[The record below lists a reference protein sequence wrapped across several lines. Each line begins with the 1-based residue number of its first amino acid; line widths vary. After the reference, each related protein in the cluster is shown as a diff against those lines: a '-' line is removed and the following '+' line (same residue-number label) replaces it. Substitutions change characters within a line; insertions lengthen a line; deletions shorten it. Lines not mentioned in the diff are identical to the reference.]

1 MTDPATCDTSSTPSR
16 KASGKRKD
24 CALRHREL
32 SVGEVARRSGLAVS
46 AIHFY
51 EAKGLIRSRRNAG
64 NQRRF
69 SRDVLRRVAIIKVAQ
84 RTGITLGEIRAAFDT
99 LPDTRAPAAADWQRL
114 SANWRQALDDRIVR
128 LTQLRDQLDH
138 CIGCG
143 CLSIEE
149 CPLRNPED
157 ELAEE
162 GAGPRLLDPD

>member
-1 MTDPATCDTSSTPSR
+1 MPAYLQRD
-16 KASGKRKD
+16 
-24 CALRHREL
+24 L
-32 SVGEVARRSGLAVS
+32 SVGEVAKRSGLAVS

-51 EAKGLIRSRRNAG
+51 EAKGLIKSRRNAG

-69 SRDVLRRVAIIKVAQ
+69 TRDVLRRVAIIKVAQ
-84 RTGITLGEIRAAFDT
+84 RTGITLAEIRAAFDT
-99 LPDTRAPAAADWQRL
+99 LPDFRAPTATDWQRL
-114 SANWRQALDDRIVR
+114 SASWQHALDDRIAR

-143 CLSIEE
+143 CLSMQE

-162 GAGPRLLDPD
+162 GSGPRLLDPD

>member
-1 MTDPATCDTSSTPSR
+1 MSDSTPCDVSSTPLR
-16 KASGKRKD
+16 KPSGKRKGL
-24 CALRHREL
+24 ALLHREL

-84 RTGITLGEIRAAFDT
+84 RTGITLGEIRAAFEA
-99 LPDTRAPAAADWQRL
+99 LPESRAPTAADWQKL
-114 SANWRQALDDRIVR
+114 SASWRQALDDRIVR

-143 CLSIEE
+143 CLSMDE

-162 GAGPRLLDPD
+162 GAGPRLLDPA

>member
-1 MTDPATCDTSSTPSR
+1 MSAP
-16 KASGKRKD
+16 
-24 CALRHREL
+24 LQREL
-32 SVGEVARRSGLAVS
+32 SVGEVASRSGLAVS

-51 EAKGLIRSRRNAG
+51 EAKGLIKSRRNAG

-84 RTGITLGEIRAAFDT
+84 RTGIRLAEIRRAFET
-99 LPDTRAPAAADWQRL
+99 LPDSHAPTAADWRRL
-114 SANWRQALDDRIVR
+114 SASWRHVLNERIDR

-143 CLSIEE
+143 CLSMEE
-149 CPLRNPED
+149 CPLRNPAD

-162 GAGPRLLDPD
+162 GSGPRLLDPD

>member
-1 MTDPATCDTSSTPSR
+1 MTAR
-16 KASGKRKD
+16 
-24 CALRHREL
+24 LHREL
-32 SVGEVARRSGLAVS
+32 SVGEVATRSGLAIS

-84 RTGITLGEIRAAFDT
+84 RTGISLAEIRDAFDT
-99 LPDTRAPAAADWQRL
+99 LPASHAPTAADWRRL
-114 SANWRQALDDRIVR
+114 SASWRQALDERITR
-128 LTQLRDQLDH
+128 LTRLRDQLDH

-143 CLSIEE
+143 CLSMDD

-162 GAGPRLLDPD
+162 GTGPRLLDPD

>member
-1 MTDPATCDTSSTPSR
+1 MMMQPH
-16 KASGKRKD
+16 
-24 CALRHREL
+24 LHREL
-32 SVGEVARRSGLAVS
+32 SVGEVAERSGLAVS

-51 EAKGLIRSRRNAG
+51 ESKGLIRSRRNAG

-84 RTGITLGEIRAAFDT
+84 RTGISLAEVRDAFET
-99 LPDTRAPAAADWQRL
+99 LPASRAPTAADWQRL
-114 SANWRQALDDRIVR
+114 SASWRQGLDDRIAR
-128 LTQLRDQLDH
+128 LTRLRDQLDH

-143 CLSIEE
+143 CLSMND

-162 GAGPRLLDPD
+162 GSGPRLLDPN

>member
-1 MTDPATCDTSSTPSR
+1 MTAR
-16 KASGKRKD
+16 
-24 CALRHREL
+24 LHREL
-32 SVGEVARRSGLAVS
+32 SVGEVATRSGLAIS

-84 RTGITLGEIRAAFDT
+84 RTGISLAEIRDAFDT
-99 LPDTRAPAAADWQRL
+99 LPASHAPTAADWRRL
-114 SANWRQALDDRIVR
+114 SASWRQALDERITR
-128 LTQLRDQLDH
+128 LTRLRDQLDH

-143 CLSIEE
+143 CLSMDD
-149 CPLRNPED
+149 CPLRNPAD

-162 GAGPRLLDPD
+162 GTGPRLLDPD

>member
-1 MTDPATCDTSSTPSR
+1 MTAR
-16 KASGKRKD
+16 
-24 CALRHREL
+24 LHREL
-32 SVGEVARRSGLAVS
+32 SVGEVATRSGLAIS

-84 RTGITLGEIRAAFDT
+84 RTGISLAEIRDAFDT
-99 LPDTRAPAAADWQRL
+99 LPASHSPTAADWRRL
-114 SANWRQALDDRIVR
+114 SASWRQALDERITR
-128 LTQLRDQLDH
+128 LTRLRDQLDH

-143 CLSIEE
+143 CLSMDD

-162 GAGPRLLDPD
+162 GTGPRLLDPD

>member
-1 MTDPATCDTSSTPSR
+1 MQPH
-16 KASGKRKD
+16 
-24 CALRHREL
+24 LHREL
-32 SVGEVARRSGLAVS
+32 SVGEVAERSGLAVS

-51 EAKGLIRSRRNAG
+51 ESKGLIRSRRNAG

-84 RTGITLGEIRAAFDT
+84 RTGISLAEVRDAFET
-99 LPDTRAPAAADWQRL
+99 LPASRAPTAADWQRL
-114 SANWRQALDDRIVR
+114 SASWRQGLDDRIAR
-128 LTQLRDQLDH
+128 LTRLRDQLDH

-143 CLSIEE
+143 CLSMND

-162 GAGPRLLDPD
+162 GSGPRLLDPN

>member
-1 MTDPATCDTSSTPSR
+1 MTCETPDETLKSPEEISRPRSKPAPLPRD
-16 KASGKRKD
+16 
-24 CALRHREL
+24 L

-51 EAKGLIRSRRNAG
+51 EAKGLIKSRRNAG

-84 RTGITLGEIRAAFDT
+84 RTGITLAEIRAAFDT
-99 LPDTRAPAAADWQRL
+99 LPASRAPTAADWQRL
-114 SANWRQALDDRIVR
+114 SASWRHALDERIGR
-128 LTQLRDQLDH
+128 LTKLRDQLDH

-143 CLSIEE
+143 CLSMEE
-149 CPLRNPED
+149 CPLRNPGD
-157 ELAEE
+157 TLADE

>member
-1 MTDPATCDTSSTPSR
+1 MTAR
-16 KASGKRKD
+16 
-24 CALRHREL
+24 LHREL
-32 SVGEVARRSGLAVS
+32 SVGEVATRSGLAIS

-84 RTGITLGEIRAAFDT
+84 RTGISLAEIRDAFDT
-99 LPDTRAPAAADWQRL
+99 LPSSHAPTAADWRRL
-114 SANWRQALDDRIVR
+114 SASWRQALDERITR
-128 LTQLRDQLDH
+128 LTRLRDQLDH

-143 CLSIEE
+143 CLSMDD

-162 GAGPRLLDPD
+162 GTGPRLLDPD